1 MIKTIYRA
9 NVTKDGAFWFIQLPS
24 LENVFTQAS
33 NVDEI
38 ESMTRD
44 VISLMLDIPVDAFDL
59 EFNFESDKDI
69 T

>member
-1 MIKTIYRA
+1 MIKTTYKA
-9 NVTKDGAFWFIQLPS
+9 NVTKDGLFWFIQLPS
-24 LENVFTQAS
+24 LENVFTQAR

-44 VISLMLDIPVDAFDL
+44 AISIVLEIPADAFDL